1 MASLMDD
8 ILARYEQRRTQMQGQ
23 YPSEREM
30 RRFAPP
36 IGGASPPSWAGGFSP
51 IMPPTTP
58 MQMTP
63 VRPMDST
70 LFGEDVGPRPLPMRA
85 IDSTLA
91 GYDMP
96 APMQPSRSAN
106 MGGPTAPGAPMQ
118 LASAAPSVR
127 ESFMQRLLGGP
138 VYQSNGMPLLAQP
151 QGPTPSGATLPPA
164 MQATTPQQIN
174 FGNPDNPADFVR
186 ADRALMGLPEDALRI
201 AGLLG

>member
-1 MASLMDD
+1 MATMWDEFMRTVPGASRSRVLPPGVAGGSMPMMPMMPQSPVPSMAS
-8 ILARYEQRRTQMQGQ
+8 
-23 YPSEREM
+23 
-30 RRFAPP
+30 APP
-36 IGGASPPSWAGGFSP
+36 MVAASDFFPSIPPSGIQPLA
-51 IMPPTTP
+51 
-58 MQMTP
+58 P
-63 VRPMDST
+63 VREI
-70 LFGEDVGPRPLPMRA
+70 GA
-85 IDSTLA
+85 
-91 GYDMP
+91 
-96 APMQPSRSAN
+96 APGMSAPPPPVRSS
-106 MGGPTAPGAPMQ
+106 APGAPMQ